1 MKSPVI
7 KSLQSL
13 PEGQSFRIDW
23 FGNVAH
29 FNSVRH
35 SQPFVNVV
43 LSEIAGDGEWTYP
56 EKFESPIQQH
66 SKWVPIG
73 YLPLI
78 RIGDIW
84 QDGSLLL
91 QPDYTVEK
99 MKLRIHPDCAK
110 IIKSGVSREE
120 NADFILPFDRH
131 PYHKGHTNSYC
142 IMVESGTTSLIIP
155 SLELIRFYFGSSSNL
170 LARLF
175 TVPFDENN
183 LWTSIK
189 KDVDGIAEVG
199 LAHGISGYS
208 AADVARI
215 ALDSATWRAA
225 RITGESCMAATAM
238 KEKAYPKAVFPFT
251 GETELMVSGIWLD
264 ENKETFLAF
273 RILSCSHPFPFVSL
287 HYTMARKPV
296 TMDLNSEDS
305 EKKDGKS
312 RTSRGGAKE
321 KNMPLDD
328 REPFKNLGSK
338 RVPVKREVRFPDLIP
353 KPILRIDP
361 IKPVTIFCSGDSP
374 KIESWSTGEDGTE
387 AGIRPIELVD
397 ANRAPLP
404 VWHPLFHT
412 PYWKMLSDLVE
423 SLKKEYS
430 IVQFVPLDPRQ
441 PYPQFSLMP
450 RAVNEDGEIHPLC
463 LIEDQGKTRAR
474 YVSVL
479 KYAEE
484 SRGGVLFFPET
495 DREYETFLESS
506 QIYMLHGPSARPC
519 SITWYFDIMHHALWD
534 SDQAGHWLS
543 LSDTDQFLTSL

>member
-1 MKSPVI
+1 MTNPII
-7 KSLQSL
+7 KSFLSL
-13 PEGQSFRIDW
+13 PKGQPFRIDW
-23 FGNVAH
+23 FGNLAY
-29 FNSVRH
+29 FNSIRH
-35 SQPFVNVV
+35 SQPFVNVM
-43 LSEIAGDGEWTYP
+43 LSEIAGDGDWAYP
-56 EKFESPIQQH
+56 EKFDSPIQQH

-73 YLPLI
+73 YLPLL

-91 QPDYTVEK
+91 QPDYTIEK

-142 IMVESGTTSLIIP
+142 LMVESGMTSLIIP

-175 TVPFDENN
+175 AVPFDESK

-189 KDVDGIAEVG
+189 KDEDGMAEVG

-215 ALDSATWRAA
+215 ALDANAWRAV
-225 RITGESCMAATAM
+225 RIAGESCMAARAM
-238 KEKAYPKAVFPFT
+238 KERAYPKAIFPFT
-251 GETELMVSGIWLD
+251 GETELTVSGIWLD

-287 HYTMARKPV
+287 HYTMARKPIA
-296 TMDLNSEDS
+296 MDQNGEDN

-328 REPFKNLGSK
+328 REPSKNLGSK

-353 KPILRIDP
+353 KPILHIDP
-361 IKPVTIFCSGDSP
+361 IKPVTIFCSGTSP
-374 KIESWSTGEDGTE
+374 EIESWSTGEGSTE
-387 AGIRPIELVD
+387 PGIRPIDLVD
-397 ANRAPLP
+397 ADRAPLP
-404 VWHPLFHT
+404 VWHPLFNT
-412 PYWKMLSDLVE
+412 PYWKMLSELVE
-423 SLKKEYS
+423 SLKKEFS
-430 IVQFVPLDPRQ
+430 NVQFVPLDPRQ

-450 RAVNEDGEIHPLC
+450 RLVNEDGEIHPWC
-463 LIEDQGKTRAR
+463 LIEEQGKSRAR
-474 YVSVL
+474 YL
-479 KYAEE
+479 TIIQY
-484 SRGGVLFFPET
+484 GT
-495 DREYETFLESS
+495 DLPCGIAFFLETAHEDDRRERTSKIFMRPYHS
-506 QIYMLHGPSARPC
+506 GNRDSAKWYYNNLH
-519 SITWYFDIMHHALWD
+519 YALWGEGY
-534 SDQAGHWLS
+534 SKWL
-543 LSDTDQFLTSL
+543 TTFRPN